1 MRKFLTMALATTVLA
16 ATAATNPFFD
26 YKNWKTPHG
35 TYPFNEIHAEHY
47 MPAFEEA
54 MKQGLQEIDDIV
66 NNPAAPTF
74 ANTIEAYEKSG
85 EMLSIVAGCFFNLT
99 SAETND
105 TLQQIEMELS
115 PKLSEYSSTIRLN
128 EGLFQ
133 RIKAVYEQRDKLKLN
148 KAQYKLLEDIYE
160 SFANNGANLN
170 PEEKEQY
177 RQLTAKLSQLT
188 LQYGQNVLKATNA
201 WSMLITDEALLAGLN
216 DDTKSV
222 LRTNAEKK
230 GLEGWLLNLKPTTT
244 IPVMMD
250 LDNRDIRR
258 ELYMA
263 NAGKCVGGE
272 FDNTGLIVEIVNTR
286 LALAKLFGKK
296 TYAEKSLYKTM
307 AETPENVYRLLDQ
320 LRDAYMPAAKAEVQE
335 LEDYAHAHGLY
346 AAHIQPWDF
355 SYYSKKLKKEKFDI
369 SDDDLKP
376 YFELERVKKGVFG
389 LAEKLYGIK
398 FKENKNIQVYH
409 PEVTAYEVFD
419 EKGKFLAVYYADF
432 HPRDGKRGG
441 AWMNDFQPQYIEHG
455 KDHRPH
461 IVNVMNFTRPVK
473 SEAAGENFSGL
484 DKPALFTYNE
494 VRTFLHE
501 FGHGLHGMLTRCQ
514 YASQSGTN
522 VPRDFVELPSQF
534 NENFIDE
541 KEFLDTFAKHYETG
555 EALPQDLL
563 DKMHASQTYM
573 AAYAC
578 ARQLSFGYLDMS
590 WHTLEQPFEVNETIG
605 TLESVVRFSDKAM
618 EQVQVLPNVPGTQM
632 CCAFTHIFSGGYAA
646 GYYSYKWSELLDA
659 DAFSVFKAAQQ
670 KKNGTIFDKK
680 AAKRFRENILEKG
693 GTEKAMDL
701 YKRFRGGEPTIN
713 ALLERDGIKVQE
725 IK

>member
-1 MRKFLTMALATTVLA
+1 MALATTVLA

-54 MKQGLQEIDDIV
+54 MKQGLKEIDDIV

-74 ANTIEAYEKSG
+74 ANTIEAYEASG
-85 EMLSIVAGCFFNLT
+85 EMLGIVAGCFYNLT

-115 PKLSEYSSTIRLN
+115 PKMSEYSSTIRLN
-128 EGLFQ
+128 EGLFK
-133 RIKAVYEQRDKLKLN
+133 RIKAVYDQRDKLKLN
-148 KAQYKLLEDIYE
+148 KAQYKLLEDIYDG
-160 SFANNGANLN
+160 FANNGANLS
-170 PEEKEQY
+170 PEEKEVY
-177 RQLTAKLSQLT
+177 RELSAKLSKLT

-201 WSMLITDEALLAGLN
+201 WSMLLTDESLLAGLN
-216 DDTKSV
+216 DDTKAM
-222 LRTNAEKK
+222 LRANAEKK

-244 IPVMMD
+244 RPVMQD

-263 NAGKCVGGE
+263 NAGRCIGGE
-272 FDNTGLIVEIVNTR
+272 FDNTALIVEIVNTR
-286 LALAKLFGKK
+286 LAIAKLFGKK
-296 TYAEKSLYKTM
+296 NYAVKALDKRM
-307 AETPENVYRLLDQ
+307 AENPENVYKLLDQ
-320 LRDAYMPAAKAEVQE
+320 LRDAYMPAALAEVKE
-335 LEDYAHAHGLY
+335 VEDYAHAHGFY
-346 AAHIQPWDF
+346 AAHLQPWDF
-355 SYYSKKLKKEKFDI
+355 GYYSKKLKKEKYDI
-369 SDDDLKP
+369 SDDDLRP
-376 YFELERVKKGVFG
+376 YFELENVKKGVFG
-389 LAEKLYGIK
+389 LAERLYGIK
-398 FKENKNIQVYH
+398 FKENKKIQVYH

-441 AWMNDFQPQYIEHG
+441 AWMNDFQPQFIRKK

-461 IVNVMNFTRPVK
+461 IVNVMNFTRPTA
-473 SEAAGENFSGL
+473 E
-484 DKPALFTYNE
+484 KPALFTYDE

-555 EALPQDLL
+555 AKLPQDLL
-563 DKMHASQTYM
+563 DKMHASQTYL

-578 ARQLSFGYLDMS
+578 VRQLSFGYLDMS
-590 WHTLEQPFEVNETIG
+590 WHTLEQPFAINESLG
-605 TLESVVRFSDKAM
+605 TTESVIRFSDKAM
-618 EQVQVLPNVPGTQM
+618 EQVQVLPTVPGTQM
-632 CCAFTHIFSGGYAA
+632 ATSFTHIFSGGYAA

-659 DAFSVFKAAQQ
+659 DAFSVFKEAQ
-670 KKNGTIFDKK
+670 KKSGTIFDKK

>member
-1 MRKFLTMALATTVLA
+1 MALATTVLA

-54 MKQGLQEIDDIV
+54 MKQGLKEIDDIV

-74 ANTIEAYEKSG
+74 ANTIEAYEASG
-85 EMLSIVAGCFFNLT
+85 EMLGIVAGCFYNLT

-115 PKLSEYSSTIRLN
+115 PKMSEYSSTIRLN
-128 EGLFQ
+128 EGLFK
-133 RIKAVYEQRDKLKLN
+133 RIKAVYDQRDKLKLN
-148 KAQYKLLEDIYE
+148 KAQYKLLEDIYDG
-160 SFANNGANLN
+160 FANNGANLS
-170 PEEKEQY
+170 PEEKEVY
-177 RQLTAKLSQLT
+177 RELSAKLSKLT

-201 WSMLITDEALLAGLN
+201 WSMLLTDESLLAGLN
-216 DDTKSV
+216 DDTKAM
-222 LRTNAEKK
+222 LRANAEKR

-244 IPVMMD
+244 RPVMQD

-258 ELYMA
+258 ELYLA
-263 NAGKCVGGE
+263 NASKCVGGE
-272 FDNTGLIVEIVNTR
+272 FDNSALIVEIVNTR
-286 LALAKLFGKK
+286 LAIAQLFGKK
-296 TYAEKSLYKTM
+296 NYAVKALDKRM
-307 AETPENVYRLLDQ
+307 AENPENVYKLLDQ
-320 LRDAYMPAAKAEVQE
+320 LRDAYMPAALAEVKE
-335 LEDYAHAHGLY
+335 VEDYAHAHGFY
-346 AAHIQPWDF
+346 AAHLQPWDF
-355 SYYSKKLKKEKFDI
+355 GYYSKKLKKEKYDI
-369 SDDDLKP
+369 SDDDLRP
-376 YFELERVKKGVFG
+376 YFELEAVKEGVFG
-389 LAEKLYGIK
+389 LAERLYGIK
-398 FKENKNIQVYH
+398 FKENKKIQVYH

-441 AWMNDFQPQYIEHG
+441 AWMNDFQPQFIRKK

-461 IVNVMNFTRPVK
+461 IVNVMNFTRPTA
-473 SEAAGENFSGL
+473 E
-484 DKPALFTYNE
+484 KPALFTYDE

-514 YASQSGTN
+514 YESQSGTN

-555 EALPQDLL
+555 AKLPQELL
-563 DKMHASQTYM
+563 DKMHASQTYL

-578 ARQLSFGYLDMS
+578 VRQLSFGYLDMS
-590 WHTLEQPFEVNETIG
+590 WHTLEQPFAINESLG
-605 TLESVVRFSDKAM
+605 TTESVIRFSDKAM
-618 EQVQVLPNVPGTQM
+618 EQVQVLPTVPGTQM
-632 CCAFTHIFSGGYAA
+632 ATSFTHIFSGGYAA

-659 DAFSVFKAAQQ
+659 DAFSVFKEAKA
-670 KKNGTIFDKK
+670 KNGSIFDKK